1 MLDDAVDG
9 DDVDDGDGGDDAPP
23 VEKLQLI
30 IHLRL

>member
-9 DDVDDGDGGDDAPP
+9 DDVDDGGDDAPP